1 VTLGHDTLL
10 AAVLLAS
17 GGLTIAYAIAGS
29 RSLRILAII
38 AAAATIIIALLLL
51 FGLA

>member
-1 VTLGHDTLL
+1 VELGHDTLL

-17 GGLTIAYAIAGS
+17 GGLTIAFAIVGS
-29 RSLRILAII
+29 RTLRILAING
-38 AAAATIIIALLLL
+38 AAATIIIALLLL